1 MPKNLISKRQRRRNR
16 KVKHFIKKELR
27 QRPPGPNRPMTSDWI
42 LRLRDNAH
50 HEFGGDLSQLLKLVK
65 RVVRGWGK
73 VKTKRNRKC
82 TVTEGDNLKMAV
94 SALLEGDQG
103 PAALRRSLFR
113 LGVTKLSESSARILH
128 SKALPLVAAK
138 KAQIAADAEFL
149 RLERRDN
156 LLSNWHWLMQQN
168 AKDRAA
174 RERQEWKAAALKSL
188 RLSRSEYLLYQMTPR
203 YAEIHSRWRP
213 WHRKWHHFYH
223 LLLQFTFTTQVFLN
237 TTNLFTFQSKFRCSY
252 CAK

>member
-1 MPKNLISKRQRRRNR
+1 MI
-16 KVKHFIKKELR
+16 
-27 QRPPGPNRPMTSDWI
+27 
-42 LRLRDNAH
+42 
-50 HEFGGDLSQLLKLVK
+50 K
-65 RVVRGWGK
+65 RVVRGWSK

-82 TVTEGDNLKMAV
+82 TVARCDNLKLEV
-94 SALLEGDQG
+94 KSLLEEDQE
-103 PAALRRSLFR
+103 PAALQRSLFR

-138 KAQIAADAEFL
+138 KAHIAADAEFL

-156 LLSNWHWLMQQN
+156 LLSNWHRLVQQHRLSVIRETFKVHQN

-188 RLSRSEYLLYQMTPR
+188 RLSRSEYLLYPMTPR

-213 WHRKWHHFYH
+213 WHRK
-223 LLLQFTFTTQVFLN
+223 
-237 TTNLFTFQSKFRCSY
+237 
-252 CAK
+252 

>member
-1 MPKNLISKRQRRRNR
+1 
-16 KVKHFIKKELR
+16 
-27 QRPPGPNRPMTSDWI
+27 MTSDWI

-50 HEFGGDLSQLLKLVK
+50 HEFGGDRSQLLKLVK

-149 RLERRDN
+149 RLERRDE
-156 LLSNWHWLMQQN
+156 LLSNWHRLVQQYCLSLIRETFKVHQN
-168 AKDRAA
+168 AKERAV
-174 RERQEWKAAALKSL
+174 REHQEWKSAALKSL
-188 RLSRSEYLLYQMTPR
+188 RLSRSEYLLYPMTPR

-213 WHRKWHHFYH
+213 
-223 LLLQFTFTTQVFLN
+223 
-237 TTNLFTFQSKFRCSY
+237 
-252 CAK
+252 